1 MLWIAPPLISV
12 SRCSLGSLPRPK
24 RGRQAAHA
32 ARSAWQHSCL
42 FARGTRENPR
52 DSRLRPTAGR
62 TRIHLP
68 HGSRLPG
75 LPTAVPAAPGAGFL
89 HHPRPQRL
97 PLPPRRCPC
106 GGQNYRPAL
115 RPDHSVA
122 KFLYPQ
128 ILSRAA
134 ASHSLPR
141 RGERE
146 ELGVSDQQL
155 PAAHADHRTTVPVPL
170 ASRAVLQVDQAT
182 SAHPEVL
189 RPFAQRGED
198 ATLDCHLRLRA
209 GGDCSQAPGLA
220 TQPLPHDT
228 NSQPHI
234 VRKSAA
240 FTGLFANTRRKRTRP
255 LMQPAATVRLIT
267 GHLWSVVSGLLSVVS
282 KEAGITIGAK
292 SLWHRYLRINPWGS
306 SSCGLE
312 FANLL
317 ILRKIRGV
325 PSPNLADRP
334 RIRNS
339 QSRRMTEGLQWRD
352 GGLALSQRLVPQ
364 LPRRR
369 DDVTH
374 GRRAAAVPL
383 LSVARGHHVPVG
395 ASGCVVGAVGA
406 GTPLHAGD

>member
-267 GHLWSVVSGLLSVVS
+267 GHLWPL
-282 KEAGITIGAK
+282 T
-292 SLWHRYLRINPWGS
+292 SLH
-306 SSCGLE
+306 
-312 FANLL
+312 
-317 ILRKIRGV
+317 
-325 PSPNLADRP
+325 
-334 RIRNS
+334 
-339 QSRRMTEGLQWRD
+339 
-352 GGLALSQRLVPQ
+352 QRLVKTGGRLVKHARILLVVAGRERQVSEKSLQNKAFSGFP
-364 LPRRR
+364 LPGRGGTRPYLRRR
-369 DDVTH
+369 SRLRTTMA
-374 GRRAAAVPL
+374 RAEWF
-383 LSVARGHHVPVG
+383 
-395 ASGCVVGAVGA
+395 GCIGII
-406 GTPLHAGD
+406 